1 MTIDKGLEQSEL
13 KYSEEYE
20 SGDQP
25 PPDIVV
31 FNELRSCADLYRL
44 HEKKLL
50 DVDPYFQ
57 RGVVWS
63 GPDQTRFID
72 SLIKQL
78 PIPSMCFG
86 FDYKKSKWIV
96 IDGLQRMSSI
106 IRFFDKAKG
115 WKFSKLKDIDPR
127 LAGTDVRLFRD
138 PSSELHTYFERVE
151 NLTLPITVLRC
162 DFSDLRHMDYLFK
175 IFHRLNAGGMRLNNQ
190 EIRNCIFSGPFNL
203 LLNELDESAEW
214 QSFLSHVNGKKDRFR
229 SVELVLRF
237 FAFYKDCDAYKGNL
251 PRFLNDFMARNRWA
265 DDLTVST
272 MREVFQGALD
282 IIIHKIV
289 PHIDGKKFGFSQ
301 AEAMLVGVA
310 SNQETL
316 NLLTSGQAGKC
327 YEDFLQIPS
336 LSTTALSA
344 DISRTESVKERIR
357 DAIACFS

>member
-1 MTIDKGLEQSEL
+1 MAQGIEQSEL
-13 KYSEEYE
+13 SYSEEYE
-20 SGDQP
+20 YREQP

-44 HEKKLL
+44 YEKKQL

-57 RGVVWS
+57 RGVVWD

-86 FDYKKSKWIV
+86 FDYKKSKWMV

-106 IRFFDKAKG
+106 IRFFDKTKN

-127 LAGTDVRLFRD
+127 LAGADVRLFRD
-138 PSSELHTYFERVE
+138 DTSELHVYYERVE

-162 DFSDLRHMDYLFK
+162 DFSELRHLDYLFK

-190 EIRNCIFSGPFNL
+190 EIRNCIYSGPFNIL
-203 LLNELDESAEW
+203 LIELDRSAEW
-214 QSFLSHVNGKKDRFR
+214 QTFLSIVHGKKERFR

-237 FAFYKDCDAYKGNL
+237 FAFYEDRESYKGNL
-251 PRFLNDFMARNRWA
+251 PRFLNDFMATRRWTS
-265 DDLTVST
+265 DTLLLE
-272 MREVFQGALD
+272 MRLKFKKTLD
-282 IIIHKIV
+282 VIV
-289 PHIDGKKFGFSQ
+289 NKLIVLIDGKKFGFSQ
-301 AEAMLVGVA
+301 AEALLVAIA
-310 SNQETL
+310 SNISSVSNFTSEELQQRYQKFL
-316 NLLTSGQAGKC
+316 N
-327 YEDFLQIPS
+327 IPL

-344 DISRTESVKERIR
+344 DISRTDSVKQRIKQ
-357 DAIACFS
+357 AIESFS